1 MPRSGQQ
8 PPPIDCQMS
17 PGQSD
22 TKVYTKVKQTTHVS
36 DVCLLAKVYHMQ
48 NQDFIPV
55 GRNSQILLLESPYL
69 LVGWLACS

>member
-36 DVCLLAKVYHMQ
+36 DVCLFAKVYHMQ